1 VPQNPRDDEAPDFI
15 GFGDIPRLGTLLA
28 NACRQEDSRRKIRDG
43 SL

>member
-15 GFGDIPRLGTLLA
+15 GFGDIPRFGTLLA
-28 NACRQEDSRRKIRDG
+28 NACRQESRRKIRDG